1 MKYITMLALLCIPLA
16 GHSQSFSYRIDH
28 YSMVVEDL
36 EETGNFYADVL
47 GLQDIP
53 HPSNATGFRWFSI
66 DGTAQLHLI
75 KKDRVERNRS
85 KSEHLCLSISNL
97 DEFIAYLKDTNISY
111 WDWEGTKGAVSVRG
125 DGVRQIY
132 LLDPEGNWVEVNN
145 ANS

>member
-1 MKYITMLALLCIPLA
+1 MKYIIMLALLCIPLV

-28 YSMVVEDL
+28 YSMVVTDL
-36 EETGNFYADVL
+36 EETGNFYANIL

-53 HPSNATGFRWFSI
+53 HPSNAAGFRWFSI

-75 KKDRVERNRS
+75 KKDKVEKNRS

-97 DEFIAYLKDTNISY
+97 DEFIAYLKDTNVSY

-132 LLDPEGNWVEVNN
+132 LLDPEGNWVEINN